1 MLEVLDSLIFLVLGL
16 LVLYLFVFALFASR
30 KRGDVYPP
38 AREFNRMAVMFPA
51 YKEDGVIVS
60 SVKSFLEQDYPKD
73 RFDVIVVSDHMKEET
88 NRQLAELPIVLF
100 TAHYANSS
108 KAKAL
113 NFAMT
118 ELAHEDYD
126 VVLIF
131 DADNTVRPDF
141 LQQVNNA
148 FYSGVIA
155 MQAHRVAK
163 NRNTSTAI
171 LDAFSEE
178 MNNSIFRK
186 GHVRLGLSA
195 ALIGSGMAF
204 DFKWFL
210 RHIPLVVSTG
220 EDKELETLLL
230 KEGTYIEYLEDVE
243 VYDQK
248 VEKDSTFYNQ
258 RRRWIYAQYDVLRNS
273 LHDLPNAILSGNAD
287 YTDKL
292 FQWMMPP
299 RIILL
304 GMVSIYAAGITLLA
318 WDLSFKWWFL
328 FFMMLMAI
336 AMATPDYIIDANF
349 KKTVKKVPVL
359 FILMVLNFFR
369 LRGAGK
375 KFIHTPHGDV
385 EVDYQDE
392 ELLHQQEDHVIRI
405 ATPLDKARVQS

>member
-1 MLEVLDSLIFLVLGL
+1 MLEFIDSVVFIVLGVF
-16 LVLYLFVFALFASR
+16 VLYLFVFALFASR
-30 KRGDVYPP
+30 RRGDEYPP
-38 AREFNRMAVMFPA
+38 AREFSRVAVLFPA
-51 YKEDGVIVS
+51 YREDAVIVP

-73 RFDVIVVSDHMKEET
+73 MFDVVVISDHMREET
-88 NRQLAELPIVLF
+88 VKELSELPIILF

-118 ELAHEDYD
+118 ELADQDYD
-126 VVLIF
+126 VAIIL
-131 DADNTVRPDF
+131 DADNTVRRDF
-141 LQQVNNA
+141 LRKVNNA

-155 MQAHRVAK
+155 LQAHRVAK
-163 NRNTSTAI
+163 NRNTPTAI

-186 GHVRLGLSA
+186 GHVRLGLSS

-248 VEKDSTFYNQ
+248 VEKESTFYNQ
-258 RRRWIYAQYDVLRNS
+258 RRRWIFAQLDILKSS
-273 LHDLPNAILSGNAD
+273 LHDLPHAIFTGNAD
-287 YTDKL
+287 YADKL

-304 GMVSIYAAGITLLA
+304 GMVAIYAAGITLVA

-328 FFMMLMAI
+328 FFMLLLAI
-336 AMATPDYIIDANF
+336 AMATPDYIVDANF
-349 KKTVKKVPVL
+349 KRTIKKVPVL
-359 FILMVLNFFR
+359 FLLMVANIFR
-369 LRGAGK
+369 MRGAGK

-385 EVDYQDE
+385 EVDYE
-392 ELLHQQEDHVIRI
+392 EERILHEHEDYVVRI
-405 ATPLDKARVQS
+405 KTAHEQGGE

>member
-1 MLEVLDSLIFLVLGL
+1 MLEFLDSLIFLVMGI
-16 LVLYLFVFALFASR
+16 LVLYLFVFALFAMR
-30 KRGDVYPP
+30 KRSDTYPP
-38 AREFNRMAVMFPA
+38 AREYARLAVMFPA
-51 YKEDGVIVS
+51 YKEDQVILS
-60 SVKSFLEQDYPKD
+60 SVASFLEQDYPRD
-73 RFDVIVVSDHMKEET
+73 RYDVVVISDHMKPET
-88 NRQLAELPIVLF
+88 NRALAAQPIVLF
-100 TAHYANSS
+100 TAHYAESS

-113 NFAMT
+113 NFAIA
-118 ELAHEDYD
+118 ELAHEKYD
-126 VVLIF
+126 VVVIL
-131 DADNTVRPDF
+131 DADNTVGNDF
-141 LQQVNNA
+141 LRQINNA
-148 FYSGVIA
+148 YYSGVIA

-186 GHVRLGLSA
+186 GHVRMGLSS

-204 DFKWFL
+204 DYKWFL
-210 RHIPLVVSTG
+210 SHIPLVVSTG

-230 KEGTYIEYLEDVE
+230 KEGVYIEYLEDVE

-258 RRRWIYAQYDVLRNS
+258 RRRWLFVQFDILRNA
-273 LHDLPNAILSGNAD
+273 LHDLPNAILSGNID

-304 GMVSIYAAGITLLA
+304 GMVGIYAAGITLLA

-328 FFMMLMAI
+328 LVMMLLAI
-336 AMATPDYIIDANF
+336 AMATPDYIIDGNF
-349 KKTVKKVPVL
+349 KKTIKKVPVL
-359 FILMVLNFFR
+359 FLLMFLNFFR

-375 KFIHTPHGDV
+375 KFIHTPHGDI
-385 EVDYQDE
+385 EVDYE
-392 ELLHQQEDHVIRI
+392 EEERLHQHEDYVVREKTVKDL
-405 ATPLDKARVQS
+405 AQS

>member
-1 MLEVLDSLIFLVLGL
+1 MIDTICFIVFAVLVG
-16 LVLYLFVFALFASR
+16 YLFIFAMFAMR
-30 KRGDVYPP
+30 KRSDAYPQ
-38 AREFNRMAVMFPA
+38 AREFSRIAVMFPS
-51 YKEDGVIVS
+51 YREDAVIVS
-60 SVKSFLEQDYPKD
+60 SVRSFLEQDYPKD
-73 RFDVIVVSDHMKEET
+73 KFDVVVISDHMKDDT
-88 NRQLAELPIVLF
+88 NRKLSSLPIILF
-100 TAHYANSS
+100 RAHYASSS

-118 ELAHEDYD
+118 ELANEHYD
-126 VVLIF
+126 VVLIL
-131 DADNTVRPDF
+131 DSDNTVRRDF
-141 LQQVNNA
+141 LQQINNA

-258 RRRWIYAQYDVLRNS
+258 RRRWIFAQFDVLRMS
-273 LHDLPNAILSGNAD
+273 LHDLPHAIFSGNAD

-304 GMVSIYAAGITLLA
+304 GMVGLYSFGITVLA
-318 WDLSFKWWFL
+318 WDLSVKWWFL
-328 FFMMLMAI
+328 FVMMLMAI
-336 AMATPDYIIDANF
+336 AMATPDYLVDDNF
-349 KKTVKKVPVL
+349 KKTIKKVPVL
-359 FILMVLNFFR
+359 FILMVLNMFR
-369 LRGAGK
+369 LKGAGK

-385 EVDYQDE
+385 EADME
-392 ELLHQQEDHVIRI
+392 EEYRLHQHEDYVVRI
-405 ATPLDKARVQS
+405 ATAKDPDKGTKL

>member
-1 MLEVLDSLIFLVLGL
+1 MLELFDSVCFIILGI
-16 LVLYLFVFALFASR
+16 LVLYLFIFALFALK
-30 KRGDVYPP
+30 KRGDTYPP
-38 AREFNRMAVMFPA
+38 AREFNRMAVMFPS
-51 YKEDGVIVS
+51 YKEDGVIIS
-60 SVKSFLEQDYPKD
+60 SVKSFLQQDYPKE
-73 RFDVIVVSDHMKEET
+73 RFDVIVISDHMKEET
-88 NRQLAELPIVLF
+88 VRQLAELPIILF

-131 DADNTVRPDF
+131 DSDNTVRPDF
-141 LQQVNNA
+141 LQQINNA

-186 GHVRLGLSA
+186 GHVRMGLSS

-248 VEKDSTFYNQ
+248 VEKDSTFFNQ
-258 RRRWIYAQYDVLRNS
+258 RRRWLYAQIDVLRNS
-273 LHDLPNAILSGNAD
+273 LHDLPHAILSGNAD

-304 GMVSIYAAGITLLA
+304 GMVGIYAFGITLLA
-318 WDLSFKWWFL
+318 WDLSFKWWL
-328 FFMMLMAI
+328 LLVMALLAI
-336 AMATPDYIIDANF
+336 AMATPDYIVDANF
-349 KKTVKKVPVL
+349 KKTVKKVPIL
-359 FILMVLNFFR
+359 FLLMVANFFR
-369 LRGAGK
+369 LKGAGK

-385 EVDYQDE
+385 EVDYE
-392 ELLHQQEDHVIRI
+392 EERILHQTEDHVIRI
-405 ATPLDKARVQS
+405 ATVKDTKA